1 MGPPLT
7 TIVARLSREIMSAMK
22 FGFVIVE
29 GCGEQTMLAEQS
41 LRRMTEVE
49 GEVEYRTVPGTAE
62 SVLATK
68 CFAELTSVDA
78 VLVFLP
84 ASENVAVLTAAL
96 EGLTDIVL
104 DWNMP
109 VVTTIS
115 YKDGVSLARAAVS
128 MVEMQIEMEAK
139 SEGAMVDTSVN

>member
-1 MGPPLT
+1 MTAL
-7 TIVARLSREIMSAMK
+7 K

-29 GCGEQTMLAEQS
+29 GNGEKTSTAEHT
-41 LRRMTEVE
+41 LRRIAEVE
-49 GEVEYRTVPGTAE
+49 GEVEHRTVPGVAE
-62 SVLATK
+62 TVLAAK

-84 ASENVAVLTAAL
+84 AAATVEPAVLTATL

-109 VVTTIS
+109 IVTTIS
-115 YKDGVSLARAAVS
+115 YPEGTQLAHAAVA
-128 MVEMQIEMEAK
+128 MVEMQIEMENKA
-139 SEGAMVDTSVN
+139 EGRMVDTSVN